1 MIMRKKQNQEKGV
14 LLKIL
19 KSRITILMVCFAM
32 ISILFTGCSNDD
44 ELNKLKAENETLTK
58 EMQELKENEIKNEEN
73 KAKVEAKNEE
83 LNKKVST
90 AEEYLSLNSS
100 EKELVDA
107 KIEEVKKATEEE
119 KARLKAEEEAKKAE
133 EEAKLKAEQEAKE
146 AEEKAKKEAEEQA
159 KKEAEAQ
166 KYNTGLTYKDIARN
180 PTENAMKLVT
190 FSGRIV
196 QVMKAD
202 GYTQYRMAIDDNYD
216 QIVLIEV
223 DNELLSNGN
232 ILEDDYITIKG
243 TFVMEHT
250 YQTVMGAQKTIP
262 AIVVDEFNFN

>member
-1 MIMRKKQNQEKGV
+1 MRKKQNQEKGV

-19 KSRITILMVCFAM
+19 KSRITILMVCFAI

-58 EMQELKENEIKNEEN
+58 EIQELKENEIKNEEN

-90 AEEYLSLNSS
+90 AEE
-100 EKELVDA
+100 
-107 KIEEVKKATEEE
+107 
-119 KARLKAEEEAKKAE
+119 
-133 EEAKLKAEQEAKE
+133 
-146 AEEKAKKEAEEQA
+146 KAKKEAEEQA

-166 KYNTGLTYKDIARN
+166 KYNTGLTYEDIARN
-180 PTENAMKLVT
+180 STENAMKLVT

>member
-1 MIMRKKQNQEKGV
+1 MRKKQNQEKGV

-58 EMQELKENEIKNEEN
+58 EIQELKENEIKNEEN

-133 EEAKLKAEQEAKE
+133 EEAK
-146 AEEKAKKEAEEQA
+146 KEAEEQA

-166 KYNTGLTYKDIARN
+166 KYNTGLTYEDIARN

>member
-1 MIMRKKQNQEKGV
+1 MRKKQNQEKGV

-19 KSRITILMVCFAM
+19 KSRITILMVCFA
-32 ISILFTGCSNDD
+32 IIAILFTGCSNDD

-58 EMQELKENEIKNEEN
+58 EIQELKENEIKNEEN

-119 KARLKAEEEAKKAE
+119 KARLKAEEEAK
-133 EEAKLKAEQEAKE
+133 LKAEQEAKE

-166 KYNTGLTYKDIARN
+166 KYNTGLTYEDIARN